1 MVILNEEL
9 STPESGEPF
18 TLTVVKTSKSGKN
31 GLLNLPDRGLHRI
44 RPNLEDNS

>member
-18 TLTVVKTSKSGKN
+18 TFTVVSISNKN
-31 GLLNLPDRGLHRI
+31 L
-44 RPNLEDNS
+44 